1 LFWDD
6 PAMTTPPSD
15 FRSDTVTKPTAKMR
29 RAMAEAEVGDDVYG
43 EDPTIR
49 RLEERTAEVLGKE
62 AALFVPTGSMGNQLS
77 LRVHARSGTEVILE
91 GKSHIFHYEMAGM
104 AALSGLLPRP
114 VDAPRGRMT
123 KEQVAAWIR
132 PEAVY
137 YLPRTSVLA
146 LENTHNFAGGA
157 VIPRD
162 VVDPLLALAKEKGLA
177 THLDGARLWNAAA
190 ALGVSEASLAA
201 GFDSVMTCFSKG
213 LRAPVGSAVAGS
225 KAFIAEA
232 RRVRKLFG
240 GGMRQ
245 AGVIAAAALVGLEDE
260 RARLPE
266 DHARAKELAEGLAGI
281 AGITLDVMAVET
293 NIVIFSLEREWAPA
307 QDVVAKLAAHGVL
320 AGAAGP
326 SSIRMV
332 THADVGDADVARAV
346 KAFEEIAKT
355 S

>member
-1 LFWDD
+1 
-6 PAMTTPPSD
+6 MTTPASD

-62 AALFVPTGSMGNQLS
+62 AALFVPTGSMGNQVS

-91 GKSHIFHYEMAGM
+91 GRSHIFHYEMAGM
-104 AALSGLLPRP
+104 ASLSGLLPRP

-132 PEAVY
+132 PASVY
-137 YLPRTSVLA
+137 YLPRTSALA

-157 VIPRD
+157 VVPRS
-162 VVDPLLALAKEKGLA
+162 VIDPLLALAKEKGLA
-177 THLDGARLWNAAA
+177 AHLDGARLWNAAA
-190 ALGVSEASLAA
+190 ALGVSEASLAE
-201 GFDSVMTCFSKG
+201 GFDSVMACFSKG

-245 AGVIAAAALVGLEDE
+245 AGVIAAAALVALEDE
-260 RARLPE
+260 RQRLPE
-266 DHARAKELAEGLAGI
+266 DHARAKKLAEGLAGI
-281 AGITLDVMAVET
+281 PGIRVSPSDVET
-293 NIVIFSLEREWAPA
+293 NIIILVLEGKWAPA
-307 QDVVAKLAAHGVL
+307 SDVVARLGALGVL
-320 AGAAGP
+320 AGAAGAD
-326 SSIRMV
+326 SIRMV
-332 THADVGDADVARAV
+332 THADVGDADVDRALR
-346 KAFEEIAKT
+346 AFEEISPARPAGR
-355 S
+355 

>member
-1 LFWDD
+1 
-6 PAMTTPPSD
+6 MTTPASD

-43 EDPTIR
+43 EDPTVR

-91 GKSHIFHYEMAGM
+91 GRSHIFHYEMAGM

-132 PEAVY
+132 PESVY

-157 VIPRD
+157 VVPRS
-162 VVDPLLALAKEKGLA
+162 VIDPLLALAVEKGLA

-245 AGVIAAAALVGLEDE
+245 AGVIAAAALVALEDE
-260 RARLPE
+260 RERLPE
-266 DHARAKELAEGLAGI
+266 DHARAKKLAEGLAGI
-281 AGITLDVMAVET
+281 PDLRVAVSEVET
-293 NIVIFSLEREWAPA
+293 NIVIFFLEGEWGDSAGA
-307 QDVVAKLAAHGVL
+307 VAKLQSRGVL

-332 THADVGDADVARAV
+332 THADVGDADVDRALR
-346 KAFEEIAKT
+346 AFEEISPARPAGR
-355 S
+355 

>member
-1 LFWDD
+1 
-6 PAMTTPPSD
+6 MTTPASD

-91 GKSHIFHYEMAGM
+91 GRSHIFHYEMAGM
-104 AALSGLLPRP
+104 AALSGLMPRP

-123 KEQVAAWIR
+123 KEQVEAWIR
-132 PEAVY
+132 PESVY

-146 LENTHNFAGGA
+146 LENTHNNAGGA
-157 VIPRD
+157 VLPRS
-162 VVDPLLALAKEKGLA
+162 VIDPLLALAREKGLKA
-177 THLDGARLWNAAA
+177 HLDGARLWNAAA

-213 LRAPVGSAVAGS
+213 LRAPVGSAVSGS
-225 KAFIAEA
+225 KDFIAEA

-245 AGVIAAAALVGLEDE
+245 AGVIAAAALVALEDE
-260 RARLPE
+260 RTRLPE
-266 DHARAKELAEGLAGI
+266 DHARAKKLAAGLAGI
-281 AGITLDVMAVET
+281 PGIRVSPSDVET
-293 NIVIFSLEREWAPA
+293 NIVIFFLEGKWEPA
-307 QDVVAKLAAHGVL
+307 SDVVAALGALGVL
-320 AGAAGP
+320 AGTAGP

-332 THADVGDADVARAV
+332 THADVGDADVDRTLR
-346 KAFEEIAKT
+346 AFEEISPGRRAGR
-355 S
+355 

>member
-1 LFWDD
+1 MTD
-6 PAMTTPPSD
+6 PISD
-15 FRSDTVTKPTAKMR
+15 FRSDTVTKPTQKMR

-77 LRVHARSGTEVILE
+77 LHVHARSGTEVILE
-91 GKSHIFHYEMAGM
+91 GKSHIFHYEMAAM

-123 KEQVAAWIR
+123 VEQVSAWIR

-157 VIPRD
+157 VVPRA
-162 VVDPLLALAKEKGLA
+162 VIDPLLALAKEKGLK

-213 LRAPVGSAVAGS
+213 LRAPVGSAVSGS

-266 DHARAKELAEGLAGI
+266 DHARAKKLAEGLASISGLRTDP
-281 AGITLDVMAVET
+281 ADVET
-293 NIVIFSLEREWAPA
+293 NILMIFLEGDWGEAGA
-307 QDVVAKLAAHGVL
+307 VVSRLSQQGVL
-320 AGAAGP
+320 VGAAGP

-332 THADVGDADVARAV
+332 THADVGDADVERAL
-346 KAFEEIAKT
+346 KAFLAV
-355 S
+355 SPARPAGR

>member
-1 LFWDD
+1 
-6 PAMTTPPSD
+6 MT
-15 FRSDTVTKPTAKMR
+15 
-29 RAMAEAEVGDDVYG
+29 G
-43 EDPTIR
+43 
-49 RLEERTAEVLGKE
+49 
-62 AALFVPTGSMGNQLS
+62 
-77 LRVHARSGTEVILE
+77 
-91 GKSHIFHYEMAGM
+91 
-104 AALSGLLPRP
+104 
-114 VDAPRGRMT
+114 
-123 KEQVAAWIR
+123 EQVAAWIR

-157 VIPRD
+157 VIPRS
-162 VVDPLLALAKEKGLA
+162 VIDPLLALAKAKGLA

-190 ALGVSEASLAA
+190 ALGVPEAALAA

-245 AGVIAAAALVGLEDE
+245 AGVIAAAALVALEDE

-266 DHARAKELAEGLAGI
+266 DHARAKKLAEGLAGI
-281 AGITLDVMAVET
+281 PGIALDVMAVET
-293 NIVIFSLEREWAPA
+293 NIVIFFLEGKWAPA
-307 QDVVAKLAAHGVL
+307 QDVVAKLVERGVL

-332 THADVGDADVARAV
+332 THADVGDADVTRALR
-346 KAFEEIAKT
+346 AFEEIAAAR
-355 S
+355 

>member
-1 LFWDD
+1 MIEG
-6 PAMTTPPSD
+6 MTAPVSD
-15 FRSDTVTKPTAKMR
+15 FRSDTVTKPTPRMR
-29 RAMAEAEVGDDVYG
+29 QAMAEAEVGDDVYG
-43 EDPTIR
+43 EDPTVR
-49 RLEERTAEVLGKE
+49 RLEEKTAAVLGHE

-91 GKSHIFHYEMAGM
+91 AKCHIFHYEMAGM

-114 VDAPRGRMT
+114 IDGVRGRLAPD
-123 KEQVAAWIR
+123 QVAAWIR

-157 VIPRD
+157 VTPRAATE
-162 VVDPLLALAKEKGLA
+162 PLLALAKARGLKA
-177 THLDGARLWNAAA
+177 HLDGARLWNAAA

-213 LRAPVGSAVAGS
+213 LRAPVGSAVTGS
-225 KAFIAEA
+225 KDFIAEA

-245 AGVIAAAALVGLEDE
+245 VGVIAAAALVGLEEE
-260 RARLPE
+260 RSRLPE
-266 DHARAKELAEGLAGI
+266 DHVRATKLAAGLAGI
-281 AGITLDVMAVET
+281 RGIALDVASVET
-293 NIVIFSLEREWAPA
+293 NIVIFSLGEKWGDAA
-307 QDVVAKLAAHGVL
+307 GVLAKLASRGIL

-326 SSIRMV
+326 SSIRFV
-332 THADVGDADVARAV
+332 THADVNDVDVARALR
-346 KAFEEIAKT
+346 AFEEIAKGH
-355 S
+355 